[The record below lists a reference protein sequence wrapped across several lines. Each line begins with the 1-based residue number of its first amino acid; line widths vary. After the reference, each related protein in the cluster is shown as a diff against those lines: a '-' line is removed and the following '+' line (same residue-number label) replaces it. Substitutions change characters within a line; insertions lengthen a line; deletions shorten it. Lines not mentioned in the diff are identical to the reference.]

1 MKLGPE
7 FRRIWF
13 GNASSNLADGI
24 TFVAMP
30 LLAATL
36 TRDPLL
42 ISGLS
47 AAYAVPRIIAVLFA
61 GVMIDRGDRRRLLY
75 LSNYSLALVFTLLAA
90 LIVFDLVTLPA
101 LYLVFALVG
110 VIETVSDSSALAV
123 LPQAVPASGLDRAN
137 SQIAATQIVVDEFT
151 GPPVGGFLFGL
162 APIAPIIA
170 NAISFFAAGAGYQ
183 SLRGDYRQD
192 YEPGPSM
199 IQEVREGAVWLW
211 RNRIVRT
218 LVSVGAITS
227 VAYMIPFSYLVLY
240 SEQVLGLDSTG
251 YGLLLA
257 FSALGGLLGAW
268 SATRMR
274 AVLGYGRSVVTALAT
289 GAASFVTIFFVDH
302 LVAVAVAL
310 AVYIWHSV
318 VWNVLA
324 ASMRQKITPNQ
335 LMGRVGAVSRLLGLS
350 GLALG
355 ALIGGVLASLVDLS
369 FPFLV
374 AGALFVVVA
383 LMCLSRLPVFD
394 AWEHEQRLLE
404 ETAQESPGHGSGD

>member
-13 GNASSNLADGI
+13 GNASSNLADGV

-75 LSNYSLALVFTLLAA
+75 LSNYSRA
-90 LIVFDLVTLPA
+90 
-101 LYLVFALVG
+101 LVFALLAVLILSGLLTLPTLYLAFALVG
-110 VIETVSDSSALAV
+110 IIETVSDSSAFAV
-123 LPQAVPASGLDRAN
+123 LPQAVPARGLDRAN
-137 SQIAATQIVVDEFT
+137 SQIAATQIVVDEFV

-162 APIAPIIA
+162 APVAPIIA
-170 NAISFFAAGAGYQ
+170 NAFSFLGAGMGYQ
-183 SLRGDYRQD
+183 ALRGDYRQE
-192 YEPGPSM
+192 YESGPSM
-199 IQEVREGAVWLW
+199 VEEIREGAVWLW
-211 RNRIVRT
+211 RNHIVRT
-218 LVSVGAITS
+218 LVAVGAVASI
-227 VAYMIPFSYLVLY
+227 AYMIPFSYLVLY
-240 SEQVLGLDSTG
+240 SSEVLGLDPTG

-268 SATRMR
+268 SASRMR
-274 AVLGYGRSVVTALAT
+274 EVLGYCRSIVIALTT

-302 LVAVAVAL
+302 LVVVAVAL

-324 ASMRQKITPNQ
+324 SSMRQKITPNR
-335 LMGRVGAVSRLLGLS
+335 LMGRVGSVSRLLGLS
-350 GLALG
+350 GLAAG
-355 ALIGGVLASLVDLS
+355 ALIGGALASLVDLA

-374 AGALFVVVA
+374 AGALFLLIA
-383 LMCLSRLPVFD
+383 IMCLVRLPVFD
-394 AWEHEQRLLE
+394 AWEREQRLSE
-404 ETAQESPGHGSGD
+404 ENSDHGSEDR

>member
-13 GNASSNLADGI
+13 GNASSNLADGV

-61 GVMIDRGDRRRLLY
+61 GVMIDRGDRRRLLH
-75 LSNYSLALVFTLLAA
+75 LSNYSRA
-90 LIVFDLVTLPA
+90 
-101 LYLVFALVG
+101 LVFALLAVLILSDLLTLPTLYLAFALVG
-110 VIETVSDSSALAV
+110 IIETVSDSSAFAV
-123 LPQAVPASGLDRAN
+123 LPQAVPARGLDRAN
-137 SQIAATQIVVDEFT
+137 SQIAATQIVVDEFV

-162 APIAPIIA
+162 APVAPIIA
-170 NAISFFAAGAGYQ
+170 NAFSFLGAGMGYQ
-183 SLRGDYRQD
+183 ALRGDYRQE
-192 YEPGPSM
+192 YESGPSM
-199 IQEVREGAVWLW
+199 VEEIREGAVWLW
-211 RNRIVRT
+211 RNHIVRT
-218 LVSVGAITS
+218 LVAVGAVASI
-227 VAYMIPFSYLVLY
+227 AYMIPFSYLVLY
-240 SEQVLGLDSTG
+240 SSEVLGLDPTG

-268 SATRMR
+268 SASRMR
-274 AVLGYGRSVVTALAT
+274 EVLGYCRSIVIALTT

-302 LVAVAVAL
+302 LVVVAVAL

-324 ASMRQKITPNQ
+324 SSMRQKITPNR
-335 LMGRVGAVSRLLGLS
+335 LMGRVGSVSRLLGLS
-350 GLALG
+350 GLAAG
-355 ALIGGVLASLVDLS
+355 ALIGGALASLVDLA

-374 AGALFVVVA
+374 AGALFLLIA
-383 LMCLSRLPVFD
+383 IMCLVRLPVFD
-394 AWEHEQRLLE
+394 AWEREQRLSE
-404 ETAQESPGHGSGD
+404 ENSDHGSEDR